1 MEIKHKMEA
10 IRVNAKYIE
19 QFPNRTVKVIGK
31 LENFDASSKTGVLQS
46 NGVVNLKFPANSP
59 SYTKGKWYEFV
70 ATIDGTD
77 SSLKVI
83 EGVDMGDELNEKAV
97 NKMVDLCHK
106 FPELF
111 YDKSVSA

>member
-1 MEIKHKMEA
+1 VDAKH
-10 IRVNAKYIE
+10 IE

-31 LENFDASSKTGVLQS
+31 LDKYDTSSQTGVLQA

-59 SYTKGKWYEFV
+59 SYAEGKWYEFV
-70 ATIDGTD
+70 ATVDGSD

-83 EGVDMGDELNEKAV
+83 EGVDMGDQLNEKAL
-97 NKMVDLCHK
+97 NKMVELCHK

-111 YDKSVSA
+111 YDKTVTA